1 MNQKMLRQA
10 QELQARLA
18 KAQEELANAVVEGS
32 AGGGAVKIV
41 MTGHQEVQSVKIS
54 PEAVDPQDVALLED
68 MILAAF
74 KDAFTKAQDLAQ
86 KRMESIT
93 GGLKIPGLM

>member
-18 KAQEELANAVVEGS
+18 KAQQELASATVEGS

-41 MTGHQEVQSVKIS
+41 MNGHQEVQSIKIS

-68 MILAAF
+68 MVLAAF
-74 KDAFTKAQDLAQ
+74 KDASQKAKDMAE
-86 KRMESIT
+86 KRMGAIT

>member
-1 MNQKMLRQA
+1 MNKQMLRQA

-18 KAQEELANAVVEGS
+18 KAHEELANATVEGS

-41 MTGHQEVQSVKIS
+41 MNGHQEVQSVKIS

-68 MILAAF
+68 MVLAAF
-74 KDAFTKAQDLAQ
+74 KDGFTKAQDLTQ
-86 KRMESIT
+86 KRMGAIT

>member
-18 KAQEELANAVVEGS
+18 KAQEELANATVEGS
-32 AGGGAVKIV
+32 AGGGVVKIV

-68 MILAAF
+68 MVLAAF
-74 KDAFTKAQDLAQ
+74 KDAFSKAQDLAQ
-86 KRMESIT
+86 KRMASIT

>member
-18 KAQEELANAVVEGS
+18 KAQEELANATVEGS

-41 MTGHQEVQSVKIS
+41 MNGHQEVQSVKIS

-68 MILAAF
+68 MVLAAF
-74 KDAFTKAQDLAQ
+74 KDAFAKAQDLAQ
-86 KRMESIT
+86 KRMASIT

>member
-1 MNQKMLRQA
+1 MNKQMLRQA
-10 QELQARLA
+10 QELQTRLA
-18 KAQEELANAVVEGS
+18 KAQQELASVTVEGS

-41 MTGHQEVQSVKIS
+41 MNGHQEVQSVKVS

-74 KDAFTKAQDLAQ
+74 KDAFAKAQDLAQ
-86 KRMESIT
+86 KRMGAIT

>member
-18 KAQEELANAVVEGS
+18 KAQEELANATVEGS

-54 PEAVDPQDVALLED
+54 PEAVDPQDIALLED
-68 MILAAF
+68 MVLAAF
-74 KDAFTKAQDLAQ
+74 KDAFAKAQDLAQ
-86 KRMESIT
+86 KRMASIT